1 MVIRDNRE
9 REKKEA
15 NRKAHL
21 RQSILQQQRLEN
33 FKAKE
38 GQRLNLSIVQQS
50 MMLNKKLNHL
60 EMRRERSSAEK
71 EIRSQRSRE
80 FSAKRERSS
89 SMKKQRHQ
97 AIQAKYYALQQQ
109 DLSRKNSHV
118 NKVINEFKTT

>member
-1 MVIRDNRE
+1 
-9 REKKEA
+9 
-15 NRKAHL
+15 
-21 RQSILQQQRLEN
+21 
-33 FKAKE
+33 
-38 GQRLNLSIVQQS
+38 

-60 EMRRERSSAEK
+60 EMRQERSSAEK

-109 DLSRKNSHV
+109 DLSRKNMHV